1 MKNKTKKIFAVLII
15 FSLLFSTFVF
25 ATEETNETKIEPRTA
40 ISDEGIS
47 NETQTYVDPETGEEY
62 DIALL
67 SQDGNED
74 DYYEGDSS
82 EYIDGDLYDI
92 NNSVDVKTDVNGNV
106 FVMGETVNI
115 ENVYVEG
122 DVFVLAKKVNFNN
135 SIVNGSVFALA
146 QDIKF
151 DANAYDVYALAEK
164 VIFSENSYVGRTVRA
179 SAKKIELNGS
189 IDANAYIAAENL
201 VIDSDATI
209 SGKLSYTSE
218 NTGNISD
225 KAQIGSVEFNQKA
238 QEETEVT
245 AGFFG
250 LSILM
255 EAVSYIFKV
264 AIISALILA
273 FCNRF
278 VKIAKEEKVGKTLVK
293 SLGSGALALI
303 LIPCI
308 ALALM
313 FTVIGTGFGIVLIGA
328 YAIVL
333 FFASAIA
340 SVGIAVNLF
349 DTKINSKLGLWG
361 ASLGTALVIWCLG
374 QIPAIGWLISLF
386 VILIG
391 LGLLTKTIFYKE
403 DDKKVKGKKDRKV
416 VEKESKKD
424 VEPIK
429 ELKKD
434 NKKQDEEKDEIKK
447 EENKAELENKEDK
460 SENKDEK

>member
-15 FSLLFSTFVF
+15 FSILFSTFVF
-25 ATEETNETKIEPRTA
+25 ATEENNETKIEPRTA
-40 ISDEGIS
+40 VSDGGIS

-62 DIALL
+62 DISLL
-67 SQDGNED
+67 NEDKD
-74 DYYEGDSS
+74 DYYEGDSE
-82 EYIDGDLYDI
+82 EYIDGDLYNMD
-92 NNSVDVKTDVNGNV
+92 NSVDVKTDVNGNV
-106 FVMGETVNI
+106 FVMGETVNF
-115 ENVYVEG
+115 ENIYVEG

-146 QDIKF
+146 QEIKF
-151 DANAYDVYALAEK
+151 DANAYDVYALGEK
-164 VIFSENSYVGRTVRA
+164 VIFSENSYIGRTVRA
-179 SAKKIELNGS
+179 SAKKLELNGN
-189 IDANAYIAAENL
+189 IDANAYITAENL
-201 VIDSDATI
+201 VIGDDTII

-218 NTGNISD
+218 KAGDISE
-225 KAQIGSVEFNQKA
+225 KAQIGSVEFNQST
-238 QEETEVT
+238 QQETEAT
-245 AGFFG
+245 AEFFG

-255 EAVSYIFKV
+255 EAVSYVFKV
-264 AIISALILA
+264 AIISALIIA

-278 VKIAKEEKVGKTLVK
+278 VKISKEEKVGKTLIK

-303 LIPCI
+303 LTPCI
-308 ALALM
+308 ALALIC
-313 FTVIGTGFGIVLIGA
+313 TVIGTGFGIVLMGA

-340 SVGIAVNLF
+340 STGIAVNLF
-349 DTKINSKLGLWG
+349 NTKINSKLGLWG

-403 DDKKVKGKKDRKV
+403 NDKKVKGKKDRKV
-416 VEKESKKD
+416 VEKENKKEKD

-429 ELKKD
+429 EITE
-434 NKKQDEEKDEIKK
+434 NKKEAKK
-447 EENKAELENKEDK
+447 EENKTELENSESD
-460 SENKDEK
+460 SENKNEN

>member
-15 FSLLFSTFVF
+15 FSILFSTFVF
-25 ATEETNETKIEPRTA
+25 ATEENNETKIEPRTA
-40 ISDEGIS
+40 VSDEGIS
-47 NETQTYVDPETGEEY
+47 NKTQTYVDPETGEEY
-62 DIALL
+62 DISLL
-67 SQDGNED
+67 NENED
-74 DYYEGDSS
+74 DYYEGDSE
-82 EYIDGDLYDI
+82 EYINGDLYNVD
-92 NNSVDVKTDVNGNV
+92 NSVDVKTDVNGNV
-106 FVMGETVNI
+106 FVMGETVNF
-115 ENVYVEG
+115 ENIYVEG

-146 QDIKF
+146 QEIKF
-151 DANAYDVYALAEK
+151 DANAYDVYALGEK

-179 SAKKIELNGS
+179 SAKNLELNGS
-189 IDANAYIAAENL
+189 IDANAYITAEKL
-201 VIDSDATI
+201 VIGDDTII

-218 NTGNISD
+218 KAGDISE
-225 KAQIGSVEFNQKA
+225 KAQIGSVEFNQST
-238 QEETEVT
+238 QPETEAT
-245 AGFFG
+245 AEFFG

-255 EAVSYIFKV
+255 EAVSYVFKV
-264 AIISALILA
+264 AIISALIIA

-278 VKIAKEEKVGKTLVK
+278 VKISKEEKVGKTLIK

-308 ALALM
+308 ALALI
-313 FTVIGTGFGIVLIGA
+313 FTVIGTGFGIVLMGA

-340 SVGIAVNLF
+340 STGIAVNLF
-349 DTKINSKLGLWG
+349 NTKINSKLGLWG

-403 DDKKVKGKKDRKV
+403 NDKKVKGKKDRKV
-416 VEKESKKD
+416 AEKENKKEKD

-429 ELKKD
+429 EIAEDKK
-434 NKKQDEEKDEIKK
+434 EEKK
-447 EENKAELENKEDK
+447 EENKTELENSESD
-460 SENKDEK
+460 SENKNEN

>member
-15 FSLLFSTFVF
+15 FSILFSTFVF
-25 ATEETNETKIEPRTA
+25 ATEENNETKIEPRTA
-40 ISDEGIS
+40 VSDEGIS

-62 DIALL
+62 DISLL
-67 SQDGNED
+67 NENGNED
-74 DYYEGDSS
+74 DYYEGDSE
-82 EYIDGDLYDI
+82 EYIDGDLYNMD
-92 NNSVDVKTDVNGNV
+92 NSVDVKTDVNGNV
-106 FVMGETVNI
+106 FVMGETVNF
-115 ENVYVEG
+115 ENIYVEG

-146 QDIKF
+146 QEIKF
-151 DANAYDVYALAEK
+151 DANAYDVYALGEK

-179 SAKKIELNGS
+179 SAQKLELNGS
-189 IDANAYIAAENL
+189 IDANAYVTAENL

-225 KAQIGSVEFNQKA
+225 KAQIGSVEFNQRT
-238 QEETEVT
+238 QPETEATVR
-245 AGFFG
+245 FLG

-255 EAVSYIFKV
+255 EAVSYVFKV
-264 AIISALILA
+264 AIISALIIA

-278 VKIAKEEKVGKTLVK
+278 VNISKEEKVGKTLIK

-308 ALALM
+308 ALALI
-313 FTVIGTGFGIVLIGA
+313 FTVIGTGFGIVLMGA

-340 SVGIAVNLF
+340 STGIAVNLF
-349 DTKINSKLGLWG
+349 NTKINSKLGLWG

-403 DDKKVKGKKDRKV
+403 NDKKVKGKKDRKV
-416 VEKESKKD
+416 AEKENKKEKD

-429 ELKKD
+429 EIAEDKKEA
-434 NKKQDEEKDEIKK
+434 KEAKK
-447 EENKAELENKEDK
+447 EENKTELENSESD
-460 SENKDEK
+460 SENKNEN

>member
-15 FSLLFSTFVF
+15 FSILFSTFVF
-25 ATEETNETKIEPRTA
+25 ATEENNETKIEPRTA
-40 ISDEGIS
+40 VSDEGIS

-62 DIALL
+62 DISLL
-67 SQDGNED
+67 NEDKD
-74 DYYEGDSS
+74 DYYEGDSE
-82 EYIDGDLYDI
+82 EYIDGDLYNMD
-92 NNSVDVKTDVNGNV
+92 NSVDVKTDVNGNV
-106 FVMGETVNI
+106 FVMGETVNF
-115 ENVYVEG
+115 ENIYVEG

-146 QDIKF
+146 QEIKF
-151 DANAYDVYALAEK
+151 DANAYDVYALGEK
-164 VIFSENSYVGRTVRA
+164 VIFSENSYIGRTVRA
-179 SAKKIELNGS
+179 SAKKLELNGN
-189 IDANAYIAAENL
+189 IDANAYITAENL
-201 VIDSDATI
+201 VIGDDTII

-218 NTGNISD
+218 KAGNISE
-225 KAQIGSVEFNQKA
+225 KAQIGSVEFNQST
-238 QEETEVT
+238 QPETEAT
-245 AGFFG
+245 AEFFG

-255 EAVSYIFKV
+255 EAVSYVFKV
-264 AIISALILA
+264 AIISALIIA

-278 VKIAKEEKVGKTLVK
+278 VKISKEEKVGKTLIK

-303 LIPCI
+303 LTPCI
-308 ALALM
+308 ALALIC
-313 FTVIGTGFGIVLIGA
+313 TVIGTGFGIVLMGA

-340 SVGIAVNLF
+340 STGIAVNLF
-349 DTKINSKLGLWG
+349 NTKINSKLGLWG

-403 DDKKVKGKKDRKV
+403 NDKKIKSKKDRKV
-416 VEKESKKD
+416 AEKENKKEKD

-429 ELKKD
+429 EIAEDKK
-434 NKKQDEEKDEIKK
+434 EAKK
-447 EENKAELENKEDK
+447 EENKTELENSESD
-460 SENKDEK
+460 SENKNEN

>member
-15 FSLLFSTFVF
+15 FSILFSTFVF
-25 ATEETNETKIEPRTA
+25 ATEENNETKIEPRTA
-40 ISDEGIS
+40 VSDEGIS

-62 DIALL
+62 DISLL
-67 SQDGNED
+67 NENED
-74 DYYEGDSS
+74 DYYEGDSE
-82 EYIDGDLYDI
+82 EYIDGDLYNMD
-92 NNSVDVKTDVNGNV
+92 NSVDVKTDVNGNV
-106 FVMGETVNI
+106 FVMGETVNF
-115 ENVYVEG
+115 ENIYVEG

-146 QDIKF
+146 QEIKF
-151 DANAYDVYALAEK
+151 DANAYDVYALGEK

-179 SAKKIELNGS
+179 SAQKLELNGS
-189 IDANAYIAAENL
+189 IDANAYVTAENL
-201 VIDSDATI
+201 VIDDDATI

-225 KAQIGSVEFNQKA
+225 KAQIGSVEFNQRT
-238 QEETEVT
+238 QPETEATVR
-245 AGFFG
+245 FLG

-255 EAVSYIFKV
+255 EAVSYVFKV
-264 AIISALILA
+264 AIISALIIA

-278 VKIAKEEKVGKTLVK
+278 VKISKEEKVGKTLIK

-308 ALALM
+308 ALALI
-313 FTVIGTGFGIVLIGA
+313 FTVIGTGFGIVLMGA

-340 SVGIAVNLF
+340 STGIAVNLF
-349 DTKINSKLGLWG
+349 NTKINSKLGLWG

-403 DDKKVKGKKDRKV
+403 NDKKVKGKKDRKV
-416 VEKESKKD
+416 AEKENKKEKD

-429 ELKKD
+429 EIAEDKK
-434 NKKQDEEKDEIKK
+434 EEKK
-447 EENKAELENKEDK
+447 EENKTELENSESD
-460 SENKDEK
+460 SENKNEN

>member
-15 FSLLFSTFVF
+15 FSILFSTFVF
-25 ATEETNETKIEPRTA
+25 ATEENNETKIEPRTA
-40 ISDEGIS
+40 VSDEGIS

-62 DIALL
+62 DISLL
-67 SQDGNED
+67 NEDKD
-74 DYYEGDSS
+74 DYYEGDSE
-82 EYIDGDLYDI
+82 EYIDGDLYNMD
-92 NNSVDVKTDVNGNV
+92 NSVDVKTDVNGNV
-106 FVMGETVNI
+106 FVMGETVNF
-115 ENVYVEG
+115 ENIYVEG

-146 QDIKF
+146 QEIKF
-151 DANAYDVYALAEK
+151 DANAYDVYALGEK
-164 VIFSENSYVGRTVRA
+164 VIFSENSYIGRTVRA
-179 SAKKIELNGS
+179 SAKNLELNGS
-189 IDANAYIAAENL
+189 IDANAYITAENL
-201 VIDSDATI
+201 VISDDTII

-218 NTGNISD
+218 KAGDISE
-225 KAQIGSVEFNQKA
+225 KAQIGSVEFNQST
-238 QEETEVT
+238 QPETEAT
-245 AGFFG
+245 AEFFG

-255 EAVSYIFKV
+255 EAVSYVFKV
-264 AIISALILA
+264 AIISALIIA

-278 VKIAKEEKVGKTLVK
+278 VKISKEEKVGKTLIK

-303 LIPCI
+303 LTPCI
-308 ALALM
+308 ALALIC
-313 FTVIGTGFGIVLIGA
+313 TVIGTGFGIVLMGA

-340 SVGIAVNLF
+340 STGIAVNLF
-349 DTKINSKLGLWG
+349 NTKINSKLGLWG

-403 DDKKVKGKKDRKV
+403 NDKKVKGKKDRKV
-416 VEKESKKD
+416 AEKEKD

-429 ELKKD
+429 EIAEDKK
-434 NKKQDEEKDEIKK
+434 EAKK
-447 EENKAELENKEDK
+447 EENKTELENSESD
-460 SENKDEK
+460 SENKNEN

>member
-15 FSLLFSTFVF
+15 FSILFSTFVF
-25 ATEETNETKIEPRTA
+25 ATEENNETKIEPRTA
-40 ISDEGIS
+40 VSDEGIS

-62 DIALL
+62 DISLL
-67 SQDGNED
+67 NENED
-74 DYYEGDSS
+74 DYYEGDSE
-82 EYIDGDLYDI
+82 EYINGDLYNVD
-92 NNSVDVKTDVNGNV
+92 NSVDVKTDVNGNV
-106 FVMGETVNI
+106 FVMGETVNF
-115 ENVYVEG
+115 ENIYVEG

-146 QDIKF
+146 QEIKF
-151 DANAYDVYALAEK
+151 DANAYDVYALGEK
-164 VIFSENSYVGRTVRA
+164 VVFSENSYVGRTVRA
-179 SAKKIELNGS
+179 SAKKLELNGS
-189 IDANAYIAAENL
+189 IDANAYVTAENL
-201 VIDSDATI
+201 VIDDDATI

-225 KAQIGSVEFNQKA
+225 KAQIGSVEFNQRT
-238 QEETEVT
+238 QPETEATVR
-245 AGFFG
+245 FLG

-255 EAVSYIFKV
+255 EAVSYVFKV
-264 AIISALILA
+264 AIISALIIA

-278 VKIAKEEKVGKTLVK
+278 VKISKEEKVGKTLIK

-308 ALALM
+308 SLALI
-313 FTVIGTGFGIVLIGA
+313 FTVIGTGFGIVLMGA

-340 SVGIAVNLF
+340 STGIAVNLF
-349 DTKINSKLGLWG
+349 NTKINSKLGLWG

-403 DDKKVKGKKDRKV
+403 NDKKVKGKKDRKV
-416 VEKESKKD
+416 AEKENKKEKD

-429 ELKKD
+429 EIAEDKK
-434 NKKQDEEKDEIKK
+434 EEKK
-447 EENKAELENKEDK
+447 EENKTELENSESD
-460 SENKDEK
+460 SENKNEN